1 MWHWDKTN
9 KGNYHFKW
17 CELFVPREWLA
28 GKSFL
33 IVDYG
38 RTYLQGFSQKVLLHI
53 PKMAFILFWLTRD
66 NRDLKQM
73 AAATATTATGNRM
86 AQKWRSAHAWKLPS
100 GLPSN
105 PTTWGSVLWRTLHYY
120 VSPFFIFFPTVT
132 GFKPYHILFFT
143 LSKKHLTSS
152 LGFTNSESKWGRKPV
167 ATVWVPLV

>member
-1 MWHWDKTN
+1 MN
-9 KGNYHFKW
+9 SLYHVNEQLERAFW
-17 CELFVPREWLA
+17 
-28 GKSFL
+28 FL
-33 IVDYG
+33 IRQNVPA
-38 RTYLQGFSQKVLLHI
+38 RLQSKNVVTLNAI

-73 AAATATTATGNRM
+73 AAATSTTATGSRM

-100 GLPSN
+100 AVPSN

-120 VSPFFIFFPTVT
+120 VSPFFFPTVT

-152 LGFTNSESKWGRKPV
+152 LGFTNSESKWGRNPV